1 MSYIGVNDLVYTN
14 KDGICSGGFNVQSI
28 MMKGGISPIMTLNN
42 NDKQTGGSTGKV
54 SDIFSGLV
62 VPAYAYYHNGG
73 FKSSSYKSHNS
84 NNDESDSGGFSSIT
98 GDDNSGGQIMGI
110 IIIVVLVI
118 LIIINAVQYFFSIS
132 VTAYLTDFFTN
143 EPKID
148 IIVDQNTNQS
158 GSSSPP
164 LHLLFLVY
172 YHNN

>member
-84 NNDESDSGGFSSIT
+84 NNDESDSEDEVI
-98 GDDNSGGQIMGI
+98 DDDLHDKLLGLVKEHDNKIKQEERKKKRTRKHKGKLGKVSTRKNLKKEE
-110 IIIVVLVI
+110 VV
-118 LIIINAVQYFFSIS
+118 
-132 VTAYLTDFFTN
+132 
-143 EPKID
+143 ID
-148 IIVDQNTNQS
+148 LS
-158 GSSSPP
+158 K
-164 LHLLFLVY
+164 
-172 YHNN
+172 